1 MKLEIT
7 NEIENIILQ
16 WKETSATDGD
26 FGSREF
32 LFRGKEIGH
41 IHSNGELDISFG
53 NKLTKMLLSQNLV
66 QQHLYVPE
74 TSITYKV
81 SSEEQIPFAISLL
94 RFSYILVLKKF
105 GENDKQ
111 SITIFETELIKLPKS
126 LSSIYLNIK

>member
-1 MKLEIT
+1 MERNVCNRWRFRFKRI
-7 NEIENIILQ
+7 
-16 WKETSATDGD
+16 
-26 FGSREF
+26 

-105 GENDKQ
+105 CENDKQ